1 MEKTD
6 RNLIDAYLGDDRLA
20 FTVIVNR
27 HGPAVLGYLIKM
39 CRNKQQAEDFFQE
52 TFQRVHRKAH
62 TFRGETM
69 KPWLFK
75 IATNVALNGF
85 KKAKRLPVVSLDS
98 TGNCTNGNCSPIE
111 YADAAAADPAETA
124 QKTEQAQL
132 VRRAIQDLPTRQ
144 RTTLILAYYDRLSY
158 SQIAKVLDCSL
169 GTVKSQMFRALK
181 TLRRTLPDV
190 VGGLL

>member
-1 MEKTD
+1 MTKTD
-6 RNLIDAYLGDDRLA
+6 RNLINAYLEGDESA
-20 FTVIVNR
+20 FAVIVNR

-39 CRNKQQAEDFFQE
+39 CKNRQQAEDFFQE

-62 TFRGETM
+62 TFRGEVM

-85 KKAKRLPVVSLDS
+85 KKAKLLPVVSLDRPG
-98 TGNCTNGNCSPIE
+98 TCPDGNCSPIE
-111 YADAAAADPAETA
+111 CADAAAADPAETA
-124 QKTEQAQL
+124 QKTEQVRL
-132 VRRAIQDLPTRQ
+132 VRRAIQDLPSKQ
-144 RTTLILAYYDRLSY
+144 RTTLILAYYDKLSY
-158 SQIAKVLDCSL
+158 SQIAEVLGCSL